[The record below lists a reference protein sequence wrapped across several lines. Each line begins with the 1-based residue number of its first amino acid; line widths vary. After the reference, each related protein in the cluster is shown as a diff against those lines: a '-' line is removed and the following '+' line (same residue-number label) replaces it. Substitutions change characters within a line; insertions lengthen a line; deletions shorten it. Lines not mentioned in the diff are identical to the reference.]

1 MARFYQPT
9 DMPMMKIT
17 MKHNWRRWAPFFYL
31 SGLLV
36 LPTLAQS
43 SQVTPAQVA
52 PVQAAP
58 MQAAPVQAAPV
69 QAENHAPLLGSF
81 EARYQIFRSGKQ
93 HGEASRYLKK
103 LDQQYELGYHSKV
116 SWFLFNDER
125 HELSRFA
132 LVDGR
137 IQPTLYRMQRSG
149 TGPNRHYELNL
160 DWATKQLKVDKAQ
173 QLKQVQWNSQWLDL
187 LSFHSQIVLDLKAGK
202 TDFVYDVLNRH
213 GETRNYK
220 YKVTTEEWLSLPYGK
235 IKALRIERYGQS
247 PDKQVY
253 AWVAPELDYLL
264 VRLWQ
269 SEDNVEQFDV
279 QLKSYQPTP

>member
-31 SGLLV
+31 SSMLL
-36 LPTLAQS
+36 LPTLAVNAQ
-43 SQVTPAQVA
+43 TPA
-52 PVQAAP
+52 PQAAP
-58 MQAAPVQAAPV
+58 IH
-69 QAENHAPLLGSF
+69 AENHPPLLRSF
-81 EARYQIFRSGKQ
+81 EASYQIFRSGKQ
-93 HGEASRYLKK
+93 HGNANRYLK
-103 LDQQYELGYHSKV
+103 LQDGHYELGYQSKV
-116 SWFLFNDER
+116 SWLLFEDER
-125 HELSRFA
+125 FEKSRFQ

-137 IQPTLYRMQRSG
+137 IQPFFYQMQRSG

-160 DWATKQLKVDKAQ
+160 DWSAKQLKVDKAQ
-173 QLKQVQWNSQWLDL
+173 KLKQVQWNQQWLDL

-279 QLKSYQPTP
+279 QLKSYQPAP

>member
-17 MKHNWRRWAPFFYL
+17 MKHNWRPWAPFFYL
-31 SGLLV
+31 SCLSV
-36 LPTLAQS
+36 AAAQTPLPTAAA
-43 SQVTPAQVA
+43 PQVA
-52 PVQAAP
+52 SPH
-58 MQAAPVQAAPV
+58 
-69 QAENHAPLLGSF
+69 AENHAPLLRSF
-81 EARYQIFRSGKQ
+81 EAGYQVFRSGKQ
-93 HGEASRYLKK
+93 HGEASRYLKQQ
-103 LDQQYELGYHSKV
+103 DGQYELGYHSKV
-116 SWFLFNDER
+116 SWFLFKDER
-125 HELSRFA
+125 NEKSRFS
-132 LVDGR
+132 LVNGR
-137 IQPTLYRMQRSG
+137 IQPSFYQMQRSG

-160 DWATKQLKVDKAQ
+160 DWSKQQLRVEKTQ
-173 QLKQVQWNSQWLDL
+173 QLKQVQWNAQWLDL

-213 GETRNYK
+213 GESRNYK
-220 YKVTTEEWLSLPYGK
+220 YKVATEEWLSLPYGK

-253 AWVAPELDYLL
+253 AWIAPELDYLL

-279 QLKSYQPTP
+279 QLKSYTPAP